1 MRKHCLSSHIQI
13 NGRLLLL
20 FGVLIFLACG
30 SARAA
35 EPVRIGLT

>member
-1 MRKHCLSSHIQI
+1 MRKHCLSGRIHI
-13 NGRLLLL
+13 NRRLLLL

-30 SARAA
+30 FARAA